1 MKTRSMA
8 LGACFGLIAS
18 VAGLLGTAV
27 PMPAAAQ
34 EFPAK
39 PIRLLIPFTPGGGTD
54 FVSRAVGSKLAEV
67 NKWQVVLENMPG
79 ASGNLAI
86 AAAARSAPDGYTIV
100 MGQSDNMMLGPYLY
114 ANAGYD
120 TVKSF
125 VPIIQVSETALAIVS
140 NANATQN
147 KMGNVAE
154 MVARGKS
161 AAGLSWATAGNGS
174 VGHLYGESLKSAAAI
189 RLLQV
194 PYKGAA
200 PAMADVMG
208 NSVDVAIMSVASV
221 LGLVRGGKL
230 TPLAVSTPKR
240 SAMLPNTPTLDEAGI
255 KGIDASI
262 WLGLFAPAGTPPAVV
277 ARLNAEINKVLQ
289 MPDVREKL
297 INGGVTPMGG
307 TPDEFASFVRTDYA
321 RWGKIVK
328 DSGVKLE

>member
-1 MKTRSMA
+1 
-8 LGACFGLIAS
+8 
-18 VAGLLGTAV
+18 
-27 PMPAAAQ
+27 
-34 EFPAK
+34 
-39 PIRLLIPFTPGGGTD
+39 
-54 FVSRAVGSKLAEV
+54 
-67 NKWQVVLENMPG
+67 
-79 ASGNLAI
+79 
-86 AAAARSAPDGYTIV
+86 
-100 MGQSDNMMLGPYLY
+100 
-114 ANAGYD
+114 
-120 TVKSF
+120 
-125 VPIIQVSETALAIVS
+125 
-140 NANATQN
+140 
-147 KMGNVAE
+147 
-154 MVARGKS
+154 
-161 AAGLSWATAGNGS
+161 LSWATAGNGS

-307 TPDEFASFVRTDYA
+307 TPDEFAAFVRTDYA